1 LALHFCTAITTTNLK
16 KLNGFDE
23 RLKDGIAY
31 EDNVFVHQIKNL
43 GLRIDIP
50 DRPMVFHQWHYSGPQ
65 VDGALVEMNKQIW
78 LQIEQEPGY
87 RAIHLITPDL

>member
-1 LALHFCTAITTTNLK
+1 
-16 KLNGFDE
+16 
-23 RLKDGIAY
+23 
-31 EDNVFVHQIKNL
+31 
-43 GLRIDIP
+43 
-50 DRPMVFHQWHYSGPQ
+50 MVFHQWHYSGPQ

>member
-23 RLKDGIAY
+23 RMKDGIAY

-43 GLRIDIP
+43 GLSIDIP
-50 DRPMVFHQWHYSGPQ
+50 DRPMVFHQWHYNQGIHPQ
-65 VDGALVEMNKQIW
+65 ELVEMNQALW
-78 LQIEQEPGY
+78 LEIEQEKTY
-87 RAIHLITPDL
+87 KAIHLITPDL